1 MPTVVLPDL
10 SDDDAR
16 RVLAI
21 LQDREPQ
28 HVGDVMLVLPID
40 PRRAAQRARQ
50 RRYRATKTRHGDA
63 DERVTRDAETR
74 HGDAENFEN
83 FEEFEGST
91 RGETLEGFLPLVDT
105 PALRDAS
112 RDADDARNGD
122 AASRD
127 ATDRVTRDASRWA
140 LPPMTDE
147 QRAANKAA
155 NTELLARM
163 RRGEL

>member
-40 PRRAAQRARQ
+40 PLRTTNRDRQ
-50 RRYRATKTRHGDA
+50 RRWRERQ
-63 DERVTRDAETR
+63 RVTRNAEESVTR
-74 HGDAENFEN
+74 NAESVTRNADDLEN

-91 RGETLEGFLPLVDT
+91 RGETLKGFLPFVET

-112 RDADDARNGD
+112 RDAEESVTRD
-122 AASRD
+122 AALRD
-127 ATDRVTRDASRWA
+127 ATDRETRDASRWD